1 MSPKRCCLWRTLLS
15 PARLIINMLRPTPS
29 RAVRRSLSVAALA
42 MLCLAP
48 IVKAQTQS
56 KPAADSPASIP
67 AGILPPAPT
76 PRPTPP
82 PPTAAPISAKQ
93 LREADDAYLE
103 GAKQIQHKNLAAAMQ
118 DFERA
123 AQLNPHDRDY
133 ALALIVAREGRVT
146 ELVQSSAKA
155 RLLGDIPKADALIA
169 EAHTL
174 DPDSPIVNEHLPNQ
188 TPAPL
193 KPAFNP
199 GLLYSSADPSR
210 FPAADIA
217 STLAGPVE
225 LAPTPGTRDIHLH
238 GGTQSVIRSLYNQF
252 GITTVFDSSVP
263 NGPSIDLDLKNVTF
277 ADATRILHMS
287 ERTFAIPVQPKVAL
301 IARDTTEIRDSL
313 QPEVEETIYLPGL
326 TNDEMQELANV
337 ARNVFDVKQVTASA
351 TGGYMLLRGE
361 ENLLRQVNAVYDDML
376 DGGSEVLFDVNVYE
390 LNKTAM
396 RNIGATLP
404 TSFSAFDLVNSAETL
419 INANQSLINQ
429 AIAGGLLTLT
439 GNPAIDDLAELALL
453 VAAGVSGAS
462 EFTSILGTLGNYDGL
477 PLAGVTV
484 AGTSFNALLNS
495 TDVRTLDALQIR
507 STNKQPVNY
516 RTGSRYPVITGSYS
530 SGISSSLA
538 SSLSGLNVNGTSVSS
553 LLSKYLG
560 ASQSTVPQFQFED
573 LGITLKLTPQI
584 LHNTS
589 VTIALDMK
597 IEALAGASINNVPIL
612 NNRVLTTTIT
622 IPAGQTALVASLVSS
637 NEIKALLGTPGLND
651 LPGFQGTAQDR
662 EKDSDELLITITPH
676 IVRAGRLNIASR
688 RLASG
693 RAGSSTSIQ

>member
-1 MSPKRCCLWRTLLS
+1 M
-15 PARLIINMLRPTPS
+15 I
-29 RAVRRSLSVAALA
+29 ALA
-42 MLCLAP
+42 MLCLASMAH
-48 IVKAQTQS
+48 AQTQA
-56 KPAADSPASIP
+56 KPPADSPASIP
-67 AGILPPAPT
+67 AGILPPAPE
-76 PRPTPP
+76 PKPAPLSPAPP
-82 PPTAAPISAKQ
+82 PISAKQ

-103 GAKQIQHKNLAAAMQ
+103 GARHIQQKNLVAAMQ
-118 DFERA
+118 SFERA
-123 AQLNPHDRDY
+123 VQLNPHDRDY

-146 ELVQSSAKA
+146 ELVQTAAKA

-174 DPDSPIVNEHLPNQ
+174 DPDSAIVNEHLPDQ
-188 TPAPL
+188 GPPPSR
-193 KPAFNP
+193 PAFKP
-199 GLLYSSADPSR
+199 GLLYTHADPSK

-225 LAPTPGTRDIHLH
+225 LTPTPGTRNIHLH
-238 GGTQSVIRSLYNQF
+238 GGTQTVIRSLYNQF
-252 GITTVFDSSVP
+252 GITTIFDPSVP
-263 NGPSIDLDLKNVTF
+263 NGRSIDLDMDKATF

-287 ERTFAIPVQPKVAL
+287 ERTFAVAVQPKVAL
-301 IARDTTEIRDSL
+301 IARDTTEMRDAL
-313 QPEVEETIYLPGL
+313 LPEVEETIYLPGL
-326 TNDEMQELANV
+326 TNDEMQELASL
-337 ARNVFDVKQVTASA
+337 ARNIFDVKQITASS
-351 TGGYMLLRGE
+351 TGGYMLLRGD
-361 ENLLRQVNAVYDDML
+361 ENLLRQVNAIYDDML
-376 DGGSEVLFDVNVYE
+376 DGGSDVLFDINVYE
-390 LNKTAM
+390 LNKTAT
-396 RNIGATLP
+396 RNVGATLP
-404 TSFSAFDLVNSAETL
+404 SSVNAFDLVNSAENL

-429 AIAGGLLTLT
+429 AISGGLLTLT
-439 GNPAIDDLAELALL
+439 GNAAIDDLAELALL

-553 LLSKYLG
+553 LISKYLG
-560 ASQSTVPQFQFED
+560 SGTSTVPQFQFED
-573 LGITLKLTPQI
+573 LGITLKLTPTI

-589 VTIALDMK
+589 VTVALDMK
-597 IEALAGASINNVPIL
+597 IEALAGTSINNIPVL
-612 NNRVLTTTIT
+612 NNRALTTTIT

-651 LPGFQGTAQDR
+651 LPGFQGTEQDR